1 MNEETIYDQKE
12 VDEEKQGK
20 DALDQEKTGFKAHQ
34 EPTRNEVSSKDRE
47 RTFKTAGI
55 AGVAGVAGA
64 AIGILTPV
72 NVFPDVPDDG
82 NEIEEISEPEAAPS
96 TSGHLQ
102 GHDMDVATG
111 VDDSMSFN
119 QAFAAARHE
128 VGPGGLFVWQ
138 GHTYGTYY
146 ANEWNAMS
154 PEEHDQYWADVTH
167 TTENISNEFNG
178 NNEQPADTNE
188 PIAPTDPLANG
199 EPTDPTEPTEPI
211 EPVES
216 TDPLAN
222 GEPTDP
228 TEPIEPIE
236 PVEPA
241 DPLANG
247 EPIDPTEPTEPIE
260 PVEPTE
266 PWANVEPV
274 DPTEPIEPIEPID
287 PNEPL
292 ATVDPEPL
300 ELAEE
305 DVIVEFDLDGDG
317 NADTGFVDAND
328 NEILDVVLDTTGDGS
343 YDTLVIDPEVDED
356 GNLVVAEDNIKEIGG
371 VEINVPDVDDNIVF
385 DGGETGDDDLFTDE
399 TVDDNFI
406 AENPDVDDFASY
418 EPDSNITIHNNM
430 DMSDFV

>member
-222 GEPTDP
+222 
-228 TEPIEPIE
+228 
-236 PVEPA
+236 
-241 DPLANG
+241 
-247 EPIDPTEPTEPIE
+247 
-260 PVEPTE
+260 
-266 PWANVEPV
+266 VEPV